1 MKNGQLW
8 YNLDTERVERVVGT
22 LNKTRVF
29 TVSHGYSELKP
40 VKRSYLLKASDLQI
54 EDYMKESA
62 EIKQKALARSRVLKL
77 DSLPPLPVP
86 QTDKPELHG

>member
-8 YNLDTERVERVVGT
+8 YNLDTEQVERVVGT

-29 TVSHGYSELKP
+29 TVSHGYSNFQP
-40 VKRSYLLKASDLQI
+40 VKRSYLLKASGAQV

-62 EIKQKALARSRVLKL
+62 EIKAKALAHDYKIERKPSLESARAKL
-77 DSLPPLPVP
+77 
-86 QTDKPELHG
+86 GI

>member
-29 TVSHGYSELKP
+29 TVSHGYSELTP

-62 EIKQKALARSRVLKL
+62 EIKAKALASNYQIERKPSLESARAKL
-77 DSLPPLPVP
+77 
-86 QTDKPELHG
+86 GI

>member
-29 TVSHGYSELKP
+29 TVSHGYSELTP
-40 VKRSYLLKASDLQI
+40 VKRSYLLKASDLQV

-62 EIKQKALARSRVLKL
+62 EIKAKALASKYQIERKPSLESARAKL
-77 DSLPPLPVP
+77 
-86 QTDKPELHG
+86 GI

>member
-29 TVSHGYSELKP
+29 TVSHGYSELTP
-40 VKRSYLLKASDLQI
+40 VKRSYLLKASGAQL

-62 EIKQKALARSRVLKL
+62 EIKAKALATAYQIERKPSL
-77 DSLPPLPVP
+77 DSARAKL
-86 QTDKPELHG
+86 GI

>member
-62 EIKQKALARSRVLKL
+62 EIKAKALAHDYKIERKSSLESARAKL
-77 DSLPPLPVP
+77 
-86 QTDKPELHG
+86 GI

>member
-40 VKRSYLLKASDLQI
+40 VKRAYLLKASGAQV

-62 EIKQKALARSRVLKL
+62 EIKAKALAHDYKIERKPSLESARAKL
-77 DSLPPLPVP
+77 
-86 QTDKPELHG
+86 GI

>member
-29 TVSHGYSELKP
+29 TVSHGYSELTP
-40 VKRSYLLKASDLQI
+40 VKRSYLLKASGAQL

-62 EIKQKALARSRVLKL
+62 EIKAKALASNYQIERKPSL
-77 DSLPPLPVP
+77 DSARAKL
-86 QTDKPELHG
+86 GI

>member
-40 VKRSYLLKASDLQI
+40 VKRSYLLKASGAQV

-62 EIKQKALARSRVLKL
+62 EIKAKALADDYKIERKPSLESARAKL
-77 DSLPPLPVP
+77 
-86 QTDKPELHG
+86 GI

>member
-29 TVSHGYSELKP
+29 TVSHGYSELTP
-40 VKRSYLLKASDLQI
+40 VKRSYLLKASGAQL

-62 EIKQKALARSRVLKL
+62 EIKAKALAHDYKIERKPSL
-77 DSLPPLPVP
+77 DSARAKL
-86 QTDKPELHG
+86 GI

>member
-29 TVSHGYSELKP
+29 TVSHGYSELAP

-62 EIKQKALARSRVLKL
+62 EIKAKALAKYQIERKPSLESARAKL
-77 DSLPPLPVP
+77 
-86 QTDKPELHG
+86 GI

>member
-62 EIKQKALARSRVLKL
+62 EIKAKALAHDYKIERKPSLESARAKL
-77 DSLPPLPVP
+77 
-86 QTDKPELHG
+86 GI

>member
-40 VKRSYLLKASDLQI
+40 VKRSYLLKASGAQV

-62 EIKQKALARSRVLKL
+62 EIKAKALAHDYKIERKPSLESARAKL
-77 DSLPPLPVP
+77 
-86 QTDKPELHG
+86 GI

>member
-29 TVSHGYSELKP
+29 TVAHGYSELKP

-62 EIKQKALARSRVLKL
+62 EIKAKALAHDYKIERKPSLESARAKL
-77 DSLPPLPVP
+77 
-86 QTDKPELHG
+86 GI